1 MSIPGSASPL
11 FFQTAAADAAA
22 AGPIKSVRFNKAD
35 SPYLNRTMSGGD
47 RGKATISCWLK
58 KCNVH
63 SVTSEY
69 IYLMG
74 VSSECS
80 VYISSNDKLRF
91 DFYHTDGSTWAV
103 IANSDMV
110 FRDVSAWYHIVL
122 SIDSSAGT
130 SNADR
135 VKLYVNGA
143 QQTFTFT
150 TYGTGTITGDIKH
163 LNESGQTFQINSRPG
178 KSYYGNFYLANYHY
192 IDGQALDPTDFGA
205 FDDNGVWQA
214 AEYSGTFGTNGFHLF
229 DFANESGIGNDS
241 SGNDND
247 FTVNNLTSEGG
258 SKIRTTELSVNHA
271 SGVISLPGN
280 AFDSTYI
287 SARINTSTFAVTNT
301 AWLGSYANGYAE
313 ARWIPVGGYA
323 VTSSLRVYFGVYS
336 NAAASSTLTVTYTD
350 TTTESSSQFT
360 SGNNNWMT
368 LFTASNAAGK
378 TIQKIEISNP
388 STTNVQF
395 GGFVIDDQIVETAN
409 ADTDVLRDVP
419 TNGNSSDDTGA
430 GGEVSGNYATWNPL
444 TSRGVVTTSQ
454 GNLTANA
461 VNSGYGYTLSTI
473 PVSSGKYYCEISFEG
488 TMAHSVNYN
497 YIGIVPTDS
506 AAIYTGQDIF
516 RADGA
521 LSIDSNGSVIRGNIG
536 NGSND
541 TNNTYQSSYGFDEND
556 TIGIAID
563 CDTPQVTFYKNG
575 TSIGT
580 FPHTMQ
586 SNKSWVLFINDWANA
601 ADFTGYVLN
610 TGQKA
615 FEDSAPSGFKALCTT
630 NLPTPTIANG
640 RDHFDTKLYTGN
652 GGSSTIAVS
661 GYNFAP
667 NLVWLKGRSDPDK
680 HGLYDTVRGATKL
693 LIPSSANGES
703 TQNGVTAFNSDGF
716 DIGDYAET
724 NGNNRTYVAWAW
736 NIPGSASS
744 NSDGTITSS
753 VTKNVD
759 AGISIVTWTGDDSTG
774 TIGHGL
780 GSKPDLIVAKVYGD
794 SSYSDNWPVYSSV
807 FDGTHY
813 AYLNDTRK
821 FTDFA
826 GFWNDGTATSTVF
839 PVGDYNTD
847 NTKSLLALCFTSVAG
862 FSSIGSYEGNG
873 STTAG
878 VFVYMDFR
886 PAWILVKRA
895 DTSSS
900 YGSWAIYDSTRSTFN
915 TTGTSS
921 YNFPLWA
928 NRDAQEGKRGN
939 GSDAAS
945 GFENIVNFFS
955 NGFMALGAGAELN
968 VANETYV
975 YMAFASNPFSAN
987 GGLAF

>member
-22 AGPIKSVRFNKAD
+22 AGPIKSVRFNNDD
-35 SPYLNRTMSGGD
+35 SAYLNRTPSSAGNRKTWTFAAWIKRSSSSNQRIFTAGSSGSAASIIEFVGSGGHD
-47 RGKATISCWLK
+47 FI
-58 KCNVH
+58 
-63 SVTSEY
+63 E
-69 IYLMG
+69 
-74 VSSECS
+74 VSNYSGS
-80 VYISSNDKLRF
+80 YTARKRTVARMR
-91 DFYHTDGSTWAV
+91 DF
-103 IANSDMV
+103 
-110 FRDVSAWYHIVL
+110 SAWYHLVVKVTSSTLDIYINGVQAD
-122 SIDSSAGT
+122 IDSSYNT
-130 SNADR
+130 NP
-135 VKLYVNGA
+135 N
-143 QQTFTFT
+143 
-150 TYGTGTITGDIKH
+150 
-163 LNESGQTFQINSRPG
+163 NSDWYFNSTVVHRLG
-178 KSYYGNFYLANYHY
+178 RTAWGSEYFDGYLADVYW
-192 IDGQALDPTDFGA
+192 IDGQAKDATDFGA

-214 AEYSGTFGTNGFHLF
+214 AAYSGTFGTNGFHLF
-229 DFANESGIGNDS
+229 DFANESGIGNDA

-247 FTVNNLTSEGG
+247 FTVNNL
-258 SKIRTTELSVNHA
+258 
-271 SGVISLPGN
+271 
-280 AFDSTYI
+280 
-287 SARINTSTFAVTNT
+287 
-301 AWLGSYANGYAE
+301 
-313 ARWIPVGGYA
+313 
-323 VTSSLRVYFGVYS
+323 S
-336 NAAASSTLTVTYTD
+336 N
-350 TTTESSSQFT
+350 
-360 SGNNNWMT
+360 
-368 LFTASNAAGK
+368 
-378 TIQKIEISNP
+378 
-388 STTNVQF
+388 
-395 GGFVIDDQIVETAN
+395 
-409 ADTDVLRDVP
+409 TDVLFDVP
-419 TNGNSSDDTGA
+419 TNGDSSGDTGA

>member
-11 FFQTAAADAAA
+11 FFQTAAGAA
-22 AGPIKSVRFNKAD
+22 AGFSLQKSVRFNSDNSA
-35 SPYLNRTMSGGD
+35 YLNRTPVIGGN
-47 RGKATISCWLK
+47 RK
-58 KCNVH
+58 KF
-63 SVTSEY
+63 TY
-69 IYLMG
+69 
-74 VSSECS
+74 
-80 VYISSNDKLRF
+80 
-91 DFYHTDGSTWAV
+91 STWV
-103 IANSDMV
+103 KRSDLSDATHYALFSAGTSSYNIFGIRSDGRVRLEGNAPSMDIHTLGHL
-110 FRDVSAWYHIVL
+110 RDPSAWYHIVFA
-122 SIDSSAGT
+122 IDTTQATASNRVKIYINGVQQDLGSSTYPAQNGEFSVNDNSAVHQIGRYGT
-130 SNADR
+130 SRYFDGYMASTVFIDE
-135 VKLYVNGA
+135 A
-143 QQTFTFT
+143 Q
-150 TYGTGTITGDIKH
+150 
-163 LNESGQTFQINSRPG
+163 
-178 KSYYGNFYLANYHY
+178 
-192 IDGQALDPTDFGA
+192 LDCTSFGE

-214 AEYSGTFGTNGFHLF
+214 IDVSGLTFEVNGFHLF

-258 SKIRTTELSVNHA
+258 STVRTTELSVNHA

-350 TTTESSSQFT
+350 SSTESSSQFT
-360 SGNNNWMT
+360 SGSNNWMT

-388 STTNVQF
+388 SATNVQF
-395 GGFVIDDQIVETAN
+395 GGFVVDDQIVESAN

-444 TSRGVVTTSQ
+444 TNRGVVTASD

-461 VNSGYGYTLSTI
+461 INSGYGYTLSTI

-488 TMAHSVNYN
+488 TMAHSTNYN

-506 AAIYTGQDIF
+506 AANFTNQDIF

-521 LSIDSNGSVIRGNIG
+521 LSIDSDSSVIRGTIG
-536 NGSND
+536 TGSND

-586 SNKSWVLFINDWANA
+586 SNKSWVLFINDWANG
-601 ADFTGYVLN
+601 ADFTGYILN
-610 TGQKA
+610 AGQRA
-615 FEDSAPSGFKALCTT
+615 FKNSAPSGFKALCTT
-630 NLPTPTIANG
+630 NLPTPTIADG
-640 RDHFDTKLYTGN
+640 STAFDTVLYSGN
-652 GGSSTIAVS
+652 GSGSGSQTISGLSFSPDFTWLKSRSTALYHRLFDTVQGPSSALSSSLNGSSDDLSSVFSFTNDGFTVTDDSNVAYNRSGRTYVGWNWDAGSSTVS
-661 GYNFAP
+661 N
-667 NLVWLKGRSDPDK
+667 
-680 HGLYDTVRGATKL
+680 T
-693 LIPSSANGES
+693 
-703 TQNGVTAFNSDGF
+703 DG
-716 DIGDYAET
+716 D
-724 NGNNRTYVAWAW
+724 V
-736 NIPGSASS
+736 
-744 NSDGTITSS
+744 TSS
-753 VTKNVD
+753 VRANQT
-759 AGISIVTWTGDDSTG
+759 AGFSIVKWTAPTWNGSPQSV
-774 TIGHGL
+774 GHGL
-780 GSKPDLIVAKVYGD
+780 NAAPSFIIAKVINDSGSWYCYHKNLDASNPEDKYLSLNGTDAVGTLANSWGTSAPNNTTFGD
-794 SSYSDNWPVYSSV
+794 RQLGWSDGKDVI
-807 FDGTHY
+807 
-813 AYLNDTRK
+813 AYC
-821 FTDFA
+821 FA
-826 GFWNDGTATSTVF
+826 
-839 PVGDYNTD
+839 P
-847 NTKSLLALCFTSVAG
+847 VAG
-862 FSSIGSYEGNG
+862 FSAIGSYEGNG

-878 VFVYMDFR
+878 VFVHTNFR

-895 DTSSS
+895 DTGGS
-900 YGSWAIYDSTRSTFN
+900 YASWAIYDSTRSTFN

-928 NRDAQEGKRGN
+928 NLSAQEGKRGN

-945 GFENIVNFFS
+945 GFENIINFFS

-968 VANETYV
+968 VANNTYV

>member
-11 FFQTAAADAAA
+11 FFQTAAGAA
-22 AGPIKSVRFNKAD
+22 AGFSLQKSVRFSNDD
-35 SPYLNRTMSGGD
+35 SAYLNRTPIVGGNRKKFTYSTWVKRSD
-47 RGKATISCWLK
+47 LSDATHYALFSAG
-58 KCNVH
+58 
-63 SVTSEY
+63 TSSYNIFGFRSDGRVRLEGNAPSMD
-69 IYLMG
+69 IHTLG
-74 VSSECS
+74 
-80 VYISSNDKLRF
+80 KLR
-91 DFYHTDGSTWAV
+91 DP
-103 IANSDMV
+103 
-110 FRDVSAWYHIVL
+110 SAWYHIVFA
-122 SIDSSAGT
+122 IDTTQAT
-130 SNADR
+130 ASNR
-135 VKLYVNGA
+135 VKIYINGVQQDLGSSTYPAQNGEFSVNDNSAVHQIGRYSTSRYFDGYMA
-143 QQTFTFT
+143 STVF
-150 TYGTGTITGDIKH
+150 ID
-163 LNESGQTFQINSRPG
+163 ESQEDCTS
-178 KSYYGNFYLANYHY
+178 
-192 IDGQALDPTDFGA
+192 FGE
-205 FDDNGVWQA
+205 FDDNGVWRPIDV
-214 AEYSGTFGTNGFHLF
+214 SGLTFGTNGFHLF
-229 DFANESGIGNDS
+229 DFANESGIGNDA

-247 FTVNNLTSEGG
+247 FTVNNL
-258 SKIRTTELSVNHA
+258 
-271 SGVISLPGN
+271 
-280 AFDSTYI
+280 
-287 SARINTSTFAVTNT
+287 
-301 AWLGSYANGYAE
+301 
-313 ARWIPVGGYA
+313 
-323 VTSSLRVYFGVYS
+323 S
-336 NAAASSTLTVTYTD
+336 N
-350 TTTESSSQFT
+350 
-360 SGNNNWMT
+360 
-368 LFTASNAAGK
+368 
-378 TIQKIEISNP
+378 
-388 STTNVQF
+388 
-395 GGFVIDDQIVETAN
+395 
-409 ADTDVLRDVP
+409 TDVLFDVP
-419 TNGNSSDDTGA
+419 TNGDSSGDTGA

-847 NTKSLLALCFTSVAG
+847 DTKSLLALCFTSVAG